1 MQTWSAPLGA
11 DRRVRVVVTDR
22 SDGDLRINGDPRDLA
37 ARRFAIVDR
46 PWLWL
51 RQVHGAGVVKVG
63 ADDVLDDLVGT
74 AADAAVTSRSDLV
87 LAAHSA
93 DCATIALWS
102 PEGLVA
108 AVHAG
113 WRGLRA
119 GIIGAT
125 AASMRD
131 AGATELLAFTGPS
144 IGPECYEFGGAELD
158 AMIDAFDTSVVTRTR
173 SGAVGLDVR
182 AAVAIELLRHDIE
195 RVGGADSC
203 TACREDL
210 FWSHRARLDQQRH
223 ALLCW
228 IES

>member
-1 MQTWSAPLGA
+1 MQHWSAPLGA

-22 SDGDLRINGDPRDLA
+22 SDGDLSINGDPHDLA
-37 ARRFAIVDR
+37 VRRLAITDQ

-51 RQVHGAGVVKVG
+51 RQVHGAEVLMVRP
-63 ADDVLDDLVGT
+63 DDDIAGLVGT
-74 AADAAVTSRSDLV
+74 CADAAVTSRSDLV
-87 LAAHSA
+87 LCAQSA

-102 PEGLVA
+102 PEGVVA

-113 WRGLRA
+113 WRGLQA
-119 GIIGAT
+119 GVVGAT
-125 AASMRD
+125 AASMRA
-131 AGATELLAFTGPS
+131 AGATELMAFTGPS

-158 AMIDAFDTSVVTRTR
+158 SMVAAFDASIVARTR

-182 AAVAIELLRHDIE
+182 AALAIELLRHDID
-195 RVGGADSC
+195 RVGGVDSC
-203 TACREDL
+203 TACEADH
-210 FWSHRARLDQQRH
+210 FWSHRARVDQERQ

>member
-11 DRRVRVVVTDR
+11 DRRVRVLITDR
-22 SDGDLRINGDPRDLA
+22 SDGDLGIDGDPEELA
-37 ARRFAIVDR
+37 ARRTAIIDQ

-51 RQVHGAGVVKVG
+51 RQVHGAGVVVVG
-63 ADDVLDDLVGT
+63 PDDVLDDLVGT
-74 AADAAVTSRSDLV
+74 AADASVTSRDGLV

-113 WRGLRA
+113 WRGLHS

-125 AASMRD
+125 AASMRG
-131 AGATELLAFTGPS
+131 AGATTLFAFTGPS
-144 IGPECYEFGGAELD
+144 IGPECYEFNGVELD
-158 AMIDAFDTSVVTRTR
+158 SMIAAFDTSVVARTR

-182 AAVAIELLRHDIE
+182 AAVAIELQRHSVKW
-195 RVGGADSC
+195 VGGVDSC

-210 FWSHRARLDQQRH
+210 FWSHRARVDQERQ